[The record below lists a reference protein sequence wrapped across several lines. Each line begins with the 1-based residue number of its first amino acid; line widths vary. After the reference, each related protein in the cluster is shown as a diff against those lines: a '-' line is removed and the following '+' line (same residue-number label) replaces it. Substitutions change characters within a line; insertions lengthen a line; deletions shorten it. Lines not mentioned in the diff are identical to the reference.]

1 MWANCALQGKR
12 SAHSD
17 MCAQNGR
24 LTEVG
29 RLEKGQTVIGF
40 AQSRHIYTWS
50 HTTYR
55 GARRPP
61 ASYRLWCSQ
70 PQVRPTCVATFPPGG
85 HSGDGVPACLVRAAG
100 ARRGSGRSWTP
111 GSGHGRLR
119 TKTPLRKASRKPI
132 ISCEMLAFLS
142 ASDNIKY
149 CVQMLYSIKYCV
161 QAGIGWYSIGW
172 IYRPSDRV
180 ESSLGHWGLWPA
192 VRSSARQRAEPQQ

>member
-61 ASYRLWCSQ
+61 ASYLL
-70 PQVRPTCVATFPPGG
+70 PGIRPA
-85 HSGDGVPACLVRAAG
+85 
-100 ARRGSGRSWTP
+100 
-111 GSGHGRLR
+111 
-119 TKTPLRKASRKPI
+119 
-132 ISCEMLAFLS
+132 M
-142 ASDNIKY
+142 
-149 CVQMLYSIKYCV
+149 
-161 QAGIGWYSIGW
+161 
-172 IYRPSDRV
+172 PSTRHALF
-180 ESSLGHWGLWPA
+180 S
-192 VRSSARQRAEPQQ
+192 

>member
-1 MWANCALQGKR
+1 MASCRSPSPAGKIRRGQNMWANCALQGKR

-142 ASDNIKY
+142 ASDNSTAVNGM
-149 CVQMLYSIKYCV
+149 CRLFWVN
-161 QAGIGWYSIGW
+161 
-172 IYRPSDRV
+172 
-180 ESSLGHWGLWPA
+180 SLL
-192 VRSSARQRAEPQQ
+192 

>member
-142 ASDNIKY
+142 ASVRQYRGHPTPPK
-149 CVQMLYSIKYCV
+149 
-161 QAGIGWYSIGW
+161 QAK
-172 IYRPSDRV
+172 RHAKRLQLARPHCPQPPLHHKDLPALAKPSDH
-180 ESSLGHWGLWPA
+180 S
-192 VRSSARQRAEPQQ
+192 VRSSPALCPPRPR